1 MRISFVGDESLERN
15 IFELRADKMFRFPDF
30 NMEKECVV
38 FLEDKIIILIFSR
51 GGRRDTSFQSFE
63 QSKLGRKISCR
74 RFLLANL

>member
-51 GGRRDTSFQSFE
+51 GGRRDTF
-63 QSKLGRKISCR
+63 
-74 RFLLANL
+74 RFKVSSNRNLVEK